1 VHKDL
6 PAEAWDEY
14 TIHDDR
20 QVLLLIS
27 SATSTSDNNEEDDD
41 DEAIYGCVPAFQSN
55 TVWMHIDTMCPNRH
69 VQIYFDA
76 TWPSIVELHF
86 LSHAPIETSLIR

>member
-1 VHKDL
+1 
-6 PAEAWDEY
+6 
-14 TIHDDR
+14 
-20 QVLLLIS
+20 
-27 SATSTSDNNEEDDD
+27 
-41 DEAIYGCVPAFQSN
+41 
-55 TVWMHIDTMCPNRH
+55 VWMHIDTMCPNRH